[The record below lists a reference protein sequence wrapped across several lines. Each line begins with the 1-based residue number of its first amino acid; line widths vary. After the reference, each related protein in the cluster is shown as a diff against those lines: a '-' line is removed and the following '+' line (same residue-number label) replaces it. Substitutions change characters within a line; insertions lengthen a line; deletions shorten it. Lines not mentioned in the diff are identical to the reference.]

1 MIMEFISD
9 WITQIIIFILLATII
24 DLLTPNLA
32 MSKYIKLVLGLILI
46 LILLTPIFSLFN
58 LDFEGAINNNY
69 RNLFEMDG
77 EMERMESSIE
87 MQKSE
92 IESTHDAYILEEMA
106 VQLKSLTN
114 EELLDEHDAHI
125 TDINFQFEDETTKTY
140 EGLTE
145 VIVYLEKGA
154 DWEGNIKPIE
164 QIVINSSEIE
174 EDGEMDESIIELL
187 RDKWELE
194 DKKITIHWEGG
205 TS

>member
-1 MIMEFISD
+1 MEFISD

>member
-1 MIMEFISD
+1 MEFISD

-46 LILLTPIFSLFN
+46 LILLTPIFSFFN

>member
-1 MIMEFISD
+1 MEFISD

-154 DWEGNIKPIE
+154 DGEGNIKPIE